1 MARPKGREPRVDI
14 RRYRLKDGTIREN
27 PGVRY
32 YDADGTCRRVGFASL
47 AEAELERA
55 RMVVENGAQRPG
67 AVDGSTTLEAFW
79 PVWLADA
86 RERLAEGTVEDYV
99 YFWRRRVAP
108 RFGEHEL
115 RAITPRAV
123 SQWRATM
130 AADGVGRESIRK
142 AMILLQAML
151 SIAIE
156 WGEASENPVRLVRKP
171 KQPRQRAI
179 EVMEPGTVERL
190 RAAMQAAGDPLSA
203 TLTVLLAYSGL
214 RPAEALALERRH
226 VREATILVEQ
236 AVSRGKLKQQKTGRV
251 YRTLDLL
258 TPLSDDLDTWFA
270 LRGIQDRDAPLFPR
284 ADGGWWMKDDWDN
297 WRGRR
302 FHRYT
307 RSAGLGTPRPYDLRH
322 SFVSLLICE
331 QQSSVVDIADQLG
344 HSPNETLKTY
354 SHVMRERRRQKPV
367 QADELIAKARRAAQ
381 QEFAQ
386 TMTDTNPR
394 TEEEHA

>member
-14 RRYRLKDGTIREN
+14 RRHRQKDGELREY

-32 YDADGTCRRVGFASL
+32 YDADGRCRRIGFASL

-55 RMVVENGAQRPG
+55 RMVVEGSAQRPG

-108 RFGEHEL
+108 RFGDHEL
-115 RAITPRAV
+115 RDITPRAV

-130 AADGVGRESIRK
+130 SAEGVGRESIRK

-171 KQPRQRAI
+171 KQGRQRAI
-179 EVMEPGTVERL
+179 EVMGPGTVERL
-190 RAAMQAAGDPLSA
+190 RATMQAAGDPLSA
-203 TLTVLLAYSGL
+203 TLTVLLAYSGM

-258 TPLSDDLDTWFA
+258 TPLSDDLDTWLA
-270 LRGIQDRDAPLFPR
+270 LRGIEDRDAPLFPR

-302 FHRYT
+302 YHHYT

-331 QQSSVVDIADQLG
+331 QRSSVVDIADQLG
-344 HSPNETLKTY
+344 HSPNESLKTY
-354 SHVMRERRRQKPV
+354 SHVMREHRRQKPV
-367 QADELIAKARRAAQ
+367 PADELIARARRAAQ

-386 TMTDTNPR
+386 TTSDTNPR
-394 TEEEHA
+394 TKEKHD